1 MKRFLFFMFMSL
13 TLSCTRVWADS
24 PLTSTSFA
32 EVYKDHPMVQ
42 MALEMSGEIDPNIP
56 ISMLDFLA
64 DKTAP
69 IDVRLAII
77 NGLGWNFY
85 NTTTGS
91 KLYEHLIK
99 SYKVQSSEELIEKL
113 DAGTLAVYAYAV
125 AMSNYFEVTEAMKLA
140 RRAAE
145 KNNDNSFSVKFVASL
160 IAAQIWLDLDWSMIS
175 KGVNNS
181 LNDSTLQRDMR
192 QEAIDSVMRY
202 INLYSIIQ

>member
-1 MKRFLFFMFMSL
+1 
-13 TLSCTRVWADS
+13 
-24 PLTSTSFA
+24 
-32 EVYKDHPMVQ
+32 MVQ

-192 QEAIDSVMRY
+192 QEAIDRVMRY

>member
-1 MKRFLFFMFMSL
+1 
-13 TLSCTRVWADS
+13 
-24 PLTSTSFA
+24 
-32 EVYKDHPMVQ
+32 MVQ

-77 NGLGWNFY
+77 NGLSWNIN
-85 NTTTGS
+85 NTTTGR

-113 DAGTLAVYAYAV
+113 DAGTLVVYAYSMAL
-125 AMSNYFEVTEAMKLA
+125 SNYNDVTEAMKLA
-140 RRAAE
+140 NHAVA
-145 KNNDNSFSVKFVASL
+145 KNNGNSFSVRFIDSL
-160 IAAQIWLDLDWSMIS
+160 IEAQLWLSMDWSMIY
-175 KGVNNS
+175 KKVKKV
-181 LNDSTLQRDMR
+181 LDDSSLQRDMR

>member
-13 TLSCTRVWADS
+13 TLSCTRVWADT

-32 EVYKDHPMVQ
+32 EVYIDHPMVQ

-91 KLYEHLIK
+91 KLYELFPHKRKVHSLQTK
-99 SYKVQSSEELIEKL
+99 S
-113 DAGTLAVYAYAV
+113 T
-125 AMSNYFEVTEAMKLA
+125 
-140 RRAAE
+140 
-145 KNNDNSFSVKFVASL
+145 FSVE
-160 IAAQIWLDLDWSMIS
+160 
-175 KGVNNS
+175 N
-181 LNDSTLQRDMR
+181 TRR
-192 QEAIDSVMRY
+192 
-202 INLYSIIQ
+202 LYC